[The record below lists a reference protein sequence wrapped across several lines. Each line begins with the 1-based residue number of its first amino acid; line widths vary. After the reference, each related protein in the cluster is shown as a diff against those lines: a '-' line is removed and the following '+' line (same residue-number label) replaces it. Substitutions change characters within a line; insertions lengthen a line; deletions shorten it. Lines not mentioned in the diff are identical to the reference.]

1 MQTYKELLTEKTR
14 IRLTDP
20 DRFEVL
26 TMILDGASKIAKREQ
41 REVEEKDLISAVKS
55 EISSTEK
62 AIDLIKSKAGDTSK
76 QEKELQLYKT
86 YLPTMKSEDETRSML
101 QKYFILEEAERKP
114 QNMGKVISYIKA
126 GLGDEINQYDM
137 KVVSKYVKEYL
148 TN

>member
-26 TMILDGASKIAKREQ
+26 NMILDGAFKIAKKDQ
-41 REVEEKDLISAVKS
+41 RDVEEKDLISAVKS

-62 AIDLIKSKAGDTSK
+62 AIELIKSKSGDTSK
-76 QEKELQLYKT
+76 YEKELKLYKT
-86 YLPTMKSEDETRSML
+86 YLPLMKSEDETRTML
-101 QKYFILEEAERKP
+101 QKYFTLDEAERKP
-114 QNMGKVISYIKA
+114 QNMGKVISYVKA

-148 TN
+148 A

>member
-26 TMILDGASKIAKREQ
+26 NMILDGAFKIAKKDQ
-41 REVEEKDLISAVKS
+41 RDVEEKDLISAVKS

-62 AIDLIKSKAGDTSK
+62 AIELIKSKSGDTSK
-76 QEKELQLYKT
+76 YEKELKLYKT
-86 YLPTMKSEDETRSML
+86 YLPLMKSEDETRTML
-101 QKYFILEEAERKP
+101 QKYFTLDEAERKP
-114 QNMGKVISYIKA
+114 QNMGKVISYVKA

-137 KVVSKYVKEYL
+137 KVVSKYIKEYL